1 MALTTIVFGP
11 ANSGKVDRGFGG
23 PYAIN
28 AILPKPTAWV
38 SPNYFGGYWAV
49 SETFKD
55 SANANVPDGTVVR
68 AFHGTTHALV
78 GSGTTTAGVAALQV
92 ATNAPVY
99 LVAALA
105 GGETVRTT
113 AVTPA

>member
-1 MALTTIVFGP
+1 MPLDDIVFDSP
-11 ANSGKVDRGFGG
+11 LSSEVQRGNGG
-23 PYAIN
+23 VLPD
-28 AILPKPTAWV
+28 ILAEKPTAWV
-38 SPNYFGGYWAV
+38 SPNYFGGYWSV

-55 SANANVPDGTVVR
+55 STDTNVPDGTVVH

-78 GSGTTTAGVAALQV
+78 GSGTTTAGVAAFQV
-92 ATNAPVY
+92 ATSDPVY
-99 LVAALA
+99 LMAAPA

>member
-1 MALTTIVFGP
+1 MPLDDIVYDSP
-11 ANSGKVDRGFGG
+11 LSSQVSRGNGG
-23 PYAIN
+23 VLPD
-28 AILPKPTAWV
+28 ILAEKPVSYV
-38 SPNYFGGYWAV
+38 SPNYFGGYWTV

-55 SANANVPDGTVVR
+55 SADAFFPDGTVIL

-78 GSGTTTAGVAALQV
+78 GTGATTSGI
-92 ATNAPVY
+92 ATFVVSTSANVY

-113 AVTPA
+113 AITPT